1 MPSISRSAPAGPLYR
16 LRNACVLAARQA
28 RADIRPNSP
37 LHEHE
42 ALARIEEAARIF
54 DRYILQIHTT
64 LRVRDTLSFK
74 AHLPL

>member
-28 RADIRPNSP
+28 RADIKPSSP
-37 LHEHE
+37 LYEHE

-54 DRYILQIHTT
+54 DRYILQIHNS
-64 LRVRDTLSFK
+64 LNVRDTHAFQ